1 MKIIEVLP
9 FLNTLF
15 EYCNI
20 RNHNKLSFTG
30 IFVAEMYETSIK
42 KYFHEKNLTTNF
54 RLKKTVKQK
63 ILTVLSIS
71 LLLLCYLPESS
82 AQTQNIES
90 DNNLSK
96 QFLTSNTLQNSQL
109 FSFTDIDL
117 AIDTD
122 NKNHIITV
130 DNYSLIY
137 NTF

>member
-1 MKIIEVLP
+1 M
-9 FLNTLF
+9 
-15 EYCNI
+15 
-20 RNHNKLSFTG
+20 
-30 IFVAEMYETSIK
+30 AELCETSNEK
-42 KYFHEKNLTTNF
+42 SFHEQNLTTNF

-63 ILTVLSIS
+63 ILVVLSIS

-117 AIDTD
+117 AIDTL
-122 NKNHIITV
+122 
-130 DNYSLIY
+130 SLIHI
-137 NTF
+137 